1 MLSPPFPDLAVIF
14 KERREPRVE
23 RVLEPEETY
32 KLLETIP
39 MFCFVL
45 FFYRLRQFG
54 FPQIRTGARI
64 QISRNRGSENASL
77 EPHCMAAWMEH
88 SQGVT
93 VLGCPTPSKVPK
105 RDLVFLVCSPAAP
118 ILTFGP
124 GL

>member
-39 MFCFVL
+39 MCF
-45 FFYRLRQFG
+45 FFFLRLRQFG

-64 QISRNRGSENASL
+64 QISRNRSSENASL
-77 EPHCMAAWMEH
+77 EPHCMAA
-88 SQGVT
+88 VR
-93 VLGCPTPSKVPK
+93 V
-105 RDLVFLVCSPAAP
+105 
-118 ILTFGP
+118 
-124 GL
+124 